1 MAKYISATDSVS
13 QLYIQDIAYILQNKD
28 REKLEALGGIQGLA
42 KALSTST
49 SDGITLSPQGDLSLE
64 HRQRIFG
71 ANAFKE
77 VQQKAFLTLLLG
89 NLKDPTLI
97 LLMVAALV
105 IYQYCWNHCV
115 SLIIGSC
122 LTLSYTSF
130 VACSSLTFWCHC
142 AGIHS
147 TWSCNQRGA

>member
-1 MAKYISATDSVS
+1 MDSPTKEGKPLVSEFHEASSYYGVSVTELTDLNEVWQSVS
-13 QLYIQDIAYILQNKD
+13 AHLTQCHKWYTCVTYLLQNKD

-42 KALSTST
+42 NALSTST

-64 HRQRIFG
+64 HRQRVFG

-105 IYQYCWNHCV
+105 IHQCCRNH
-115 SLIIGSC
+115 
-122 LTLSYTSF
+122 LS
-130 VACSSLTFWCHC
+130 
-142 AGIHS
+142 
-147 TWSCNQRGA
+147 